1 MWGTRDLSPSH
12 IYNVDGGKS
21 TFLLIYLEWIWIYSC
36 LLKIW
41 RKLDIDGR
49 CSELSI
55 DFYKSTSTIIE
66 MLTIKIGTLS
76 YLELF
81 MKSERDRKGEG
92 ETETGTKT
100 ETKTETEDERGW
112 TL

>member
-1 MWGTRDLSPSH
+1 M
-12 IYNVDGGKS
+12 
-21 TFLLIYLEWIWIYSC
+21 
-36 LLKIW
+36 
-41 RKLDIDGR
+41 DIDGR

-100 ETKTETEDERGW
+100 ETKTETEDERG
-112 TL
+112 